1 MLFTAK
7 YSLLIYSLDDLSI
20 VESGVLKSPII
31 IMLLFISPF
40 NSVNISF
47 IYVGALIWTRIYLQF
62 LYPIDE
68 VTPLLLYS
76 VLLCLFYDF
85 WLKVY
90 FVYYKYS
97 HPFSILVIICI
108 NIFFPFLH
116 FWPLRVLGA
125 NVSLLKAVYIVSWFF
140 VFLIHSVLMCLLGG
154 IVNLHVKTYC
164 CSFVRCFFTIL

>member
-31 IMLLFISPF
+31 IMLLFISPS

-85 WLKVY
+85 
-90 FVYYKYS
+90 
-97 HPFSILVIICI
+97 
-108 NIFFPFLH
+108 
-116 FWPLRVLGA
+116 
-125 NVSLLKAVYIVSWFF
+125 
-140 VFLIHSVLMCLLGG
+140 
-154 IVNLHVKTYC
+154 
-164 CSFVRCFFTIL
+164 